1 MSEERFID
9 RLEAFMKAEGLNANK
24 VTVAAELSNGLLGKA
39 LKTRGSMNSD
49 SVERIL
55 CAYTNLSAEWLMT
68 GKGTMYVNDLP
79 GDTFNISNSLN
90 NDSLVFFLRDRNKEL
105 ECENRRLLV
114 ENASLKTRLELLDN
128 SEGKTGRR
136 LLKGENS
143 PINRINYMN

>member
-79 GDTFNISNSLN
+79 GDTFNISNSLY

-128 SEGKTGRR
+128 SEGKTG
-136 LLKGENS
+136 
-143 PINRINYMN
+143 

>member
-9 RLEAFMKAEGLNANK
+9 RLEAFMKAEGLKANK
-24 VTVAAELSNGLLGKA
+24 LTVAAELSNGLLGKA

-128 SEGKTGRR
+128 SEGKTG
-136 LLKGENS
+136 
-143 PINRINYMN
+143 

>member
-1 MSEERFID
+1 MEKSSIVKETFID
-9 RLEAFMKAEGLNANK
+9 RLEFFMKTEGLNSNSLT
-24 VTVAAELSNGLLGKA
+24 VTAGLSNGLIGKA
-39 LKTRGSMNSD
+39 LKNRSSMNSD
-49 SVERIL
+49 SIERIL

-128 SEGKTGRR
+128 SEGKTG
-136 LLKGENS
+136 
-143 PINRINYMN
+143 

>member
-128 SEGKTGRR
+128 SEGKTDR
-136 LLKGENS
+136 KS
-143 PINRINYMN
+143 VV

>member
-68 GKGTMYVNDLP
+68 GKGSMYVNDLP

-128 SEGKTGRR
+128 SEGKTG
-136 LLKGENS
+136 
-143 PINRINYMN
+143 

>member
-90 NDSLVFFLRDRNKEL
+90 NDSLVFFLCDRNKEL

-128 SEGKTGRR
+128 SEGKTG
-136 LLKGENS
+136 
-143 PINRINYMN
+143 

>member
-114 ENASLKTRLELLDN
+114 ENASLRTRLELLDN
-128 SEGKTGRR
+128 SEGKTG
-136 LLKGENS
+136 
-143 PINRINYMN
+143 

>member
-114 ENASLKTRLELLDN
+114 ENASLNTSLELLDN
-128 SEGKTGRR
+128 SEGKTG
-136 LLKGENS
+136 
-143 PINRINYMN
+143 

>member
-24 VTVAAELSNGLLGKA
+24 LTVAAELSNGLLGKA

-114 ENASLKTRLELLDN
+114 ENASLKPRLELLDN
-128 SEGKTGRR
+128 SEGKTG
-136 LLKGENS
+136 
-143 PINRINYMN
+143 

>member
-9 RLEAFMKAEGLNANK
+9 RLEAFMKAEGLNVNK

-128 SEGKTGRR
+128 SEGKTG
-136 LLKGENS
+136 
-143 PINRINYMN
+143 

>member
-39 LKTRGSMNSD
+39 LKTRRSLNSY

-128 SEGKTGRR
+128 SEGKTG
-136 LLKGENS
+136 
-143 PINRINYMN
+143 

>member
-90 NDSLVFFLRDRNKEL
+90 NDSLVFFLRDRNNEL

-128 SEGKTGRR
+128 SEGKTG
-136 LLKGENS
+136 
-143 PINRINYMN
+143 

>member
-68 GKGTMYVNDLP
+68 GKGTMYVNELP

-128 SEGKTGRR
+128 SEGKTG
-136 LLKGENS
+136 
-143 PINRINYMN
+143 

>member
-128 SEGKTGRR
+128 YEGKNG
-136 LLKGENS
+136 
-143 PINRINYMN
+143 

>member
-68 GKGTMYVNDLP
+68 GKGTMHVNDLP

-128 SEGKTGRR
+128 SEGKTG
-136 LLKGENS
+136 
-143 PINRINYMN
+143 

>member
-55 CAYTNLSAEWLMT
+55 CAYPRLSADWLMT
-68 GKGTMYVNDLP
+68 GKGTMYVEELP
-79 GDTFNISNSLN
+79 KITDYMSNTHN
-90 NDSLVFFLRDRNKEL
+90 NDSLIFFLRDRNKEL
-105 ECENRRLLV
+105 ECENRKLLV

-128 SEGKTGRR
+128 SAGKTG
-136 LLKGENS
+136 
-143 PINRINYMN
+143 

>member
-24 VTVAAELSNGLLGKA
+24 VTVAAKLSNGLLGKA

-128 SEGKTGRR
+128 SEGKTG
-136 LLKGENS
+136 
-143 PINRINYMN
+143 

>member
-114 ENASLKTRLELLDN
+114 ENASLKTRLELLDK
-128 SEGKTGRR
+128 SEGTTG
-136 LLKGENS
+136 
-143 PINRINYMN
+143 

>member
-1 MSEERFID
+1 MENSSIAKETFID
-9 RLEAFMKAEGLNANK
+9 RLEFFMKTEGLNSNSL
-24 VTVAAELSNGLLGKA
+24 TVAAGLSNGLIGKA
-39 LKTRGSMNSD
+39 LKNRSSMNSD
-49 SVERIL
+49 SIERIL

-128 SEGKTGRR
+128 SEGKTG
-136 LLKGENS
+136 
-143 PINRINYMN
+143 

>member
-128 SEGKTGRR
+128 AESKTG
-136 LLKGENS
+136 
-143 PINRINYMN
+143 

>member
-49 SVERIL
+49 SIERIL

-79 GDTFNISNSLN
+79 GDTFNISNPLN

-128 SEGKTGRR
+128 SEGKTG
-136 LLKGENS
+136 
-143 PINRINYMN
+143 

>member
-114 ENASLKTRLELLDN
+114 ENASLKTRLGLLDN
-128 SEGKTGRR
+128 SEGKTG
-136 LLKGENS
+136 
-143 PINRINYMN
+143 

>member
-114 ENASLKTRLELLDN
+114 ENVSLKTRLELLDN
-128 SEGKTGRR
+128 SEGKTG
-136 LLKGENS
+136 
-143 PINRINYMN
+143 

>member
-24 VTVAAELSNGLLGKA
+24 VTVAAEHSNGLLGKA

-128 SEGKTGRR
+128 SEGKTG
-136 LLKGENS
+136 
-143 PINRINYMN
+143 

>member
-1 MSEERFID
+1 MKMKNKLRIFSMSEERFID

-128 SEGKTGRR
+128 SEGKTG
-136 LLKGENS
+136 
-143 PINRINYMN
+143 

>member
-39 LKTRGSMNSD
+39 LKTLGSMNSD

-128 SEGKTGRR
+128 SEGKTG
-136 LLKGENS
+136 
-143 PINRINYMN
+143 